1 MKNIKNETTS
11 RIHAEFI
18 EPIRSSSDKK
28 NFGELAEKICSQK
41 ESRLY
46 TLSKNQAEYIKYC
59 RMFSGELKT
68 IVDTSSLNISLLQ
81 NAVSFFK
88 EKEIV
93 CNIHDGSPIRKPE
106 SKTLDALGKV
116 KSLNNKIVNGYDTFN
131 SVMVD
136 VKGHSIRL
144 LSTTPF
150 SNGEPNFVGVAER
163 YDYENGQI
171 KDKARRDEITMYD
184 TAGTSFNQKD
194 IVFNQLRN
202 INVSIKSE
210 NPTLTIIDIFDRG
223 FDDSEL
229 FDLEEELGNEFIV
242 RGKCNRKS
250 NGLQLDEN
258 GKEKAIKLV
267 KQQFFKGEEKVYSKI
282 TFRGKKYKD
291 AKGVFEWNEAK
302 IKEKTYSI
310 LKVSFYEKNGTRIF
324 KDDML
329 LITSM
334 FIDDIQMAMTI
345 WELYMQRTKI
355 ESVFKFCKQELGWET
370 PRMNDWTTMRNLLS
384 MVYFIAGYF
393 YEIEHELTNDPT
405 SQWLAKLGDGK
416 GKVTIHFILKGLAK
430 IIAYLEIKSLIDQNI
445 VNEQDIKNATKIYSA
460 RKNL

>member
-1 MKNIKNETTS
+1 
-11 RIHAEFI
+11 
-18 EPIRSSSDKK
+18 
-28 NFGELAEKICSQK
+28 
-41 ESRLY
+41 
-46 TLSKNQAEYIKYC
+46 LSKDQAEYIKYF

-68 IVDTSSLNISLLQ
+68 VVDTSKLNISLLQ
-81 NAVSFFK
+81 NAKAFFK
-88 EKEIV
+88 DKEIV

-116 KSLNNKIVNGYDTFN
+116 KSLDNKIVNGYDTFN

-136 VKGHSIRL
+136 VKAHSVRL

-150 SNGEPNFVGVAER
+150 SNGEPNFVGIAER
-163 YDYENGQI
+163 YAYENGQI
-171 KDKARRDEITMYD
+171 KDKARRDEIAMYD
-184 TAGTSFNQKD
+184 ENGTSFNQKD
-194 IVFNQLRN
+194 IIFNQLRN
-202 INVSIKSE
+202 IDSSIKSE
-210 NPTLTIIDIFDRG
+210 RPDLTIIDIFDRG
-223 FDDSEL
+223 FDDCEL
-229 FDLEEELGNEFIV
+229 FELEESLGNDFIV
-242 RGKCNRKS
+242 RGKCNRNS
-250 NGLQLDEN
+250 NELQLDEN
-258 GKEKAIKLV
+258 GQERAVKLV
-267 KQQFFKGEEKVYSKI
+267 KQQFFKGEEKVYSNI
-282 TFRGKKYKD
+282 TFRGTKYTD
-291 AKGVFEWNEAK
+291 AKGVFEWNEVK
-302 IKEKTYSI
+302 IKEKTYSV
-310 LKVSFYEKNGTRIF
+310 LKVSFYKKNGHRIF

-345 WELYMQRTKI
+345 WELYMQRAKI
-355 ESVFKFCKQELGWET
+355 EGVFRFCKQELGWEA
-370 PRMNDWTTMRNLLS
+370 PRMDDWTTMRNLLS

-445 VNEQDIKNATKIYSA
+445 VNQQDIKNATKIYSA